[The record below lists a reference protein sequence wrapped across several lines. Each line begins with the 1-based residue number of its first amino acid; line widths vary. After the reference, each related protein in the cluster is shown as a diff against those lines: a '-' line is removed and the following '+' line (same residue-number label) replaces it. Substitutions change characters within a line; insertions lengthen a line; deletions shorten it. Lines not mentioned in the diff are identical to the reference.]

1 MLTTTN
7 PTVAEQAR
15 LCELA
20 DQKEAEK
27 RQFLAIQ
34 RSSINYTLMT
44 HGIARE
50 NGHLRPAAEALML
63 DVVDQPESAQLRLLC
78 ELYAMVARGD
88 SVASIGGAFVEFV
101 RGNVLGAAENAWQA
115 REDGEGGRVFI
126 PGVRHG

>member
-7 PTVAEQAR
+7 PMTAADQARQVAER
-15 LCELA
+15 RTWLA
-20 DQKEAEK
+20 CQRHTIEHALLTDGTAAEDAHV
-27 RQFLAIQ
+27 R
-34 RSSINYTLMT
+34 R
-44 HGIARE
+44 
-50 NGHLRPAAEALML
+50 AAEALML

-101 RGNVLGAAENAWQA
+101 RGNVLLAAEKAWQA
-115 REDGEGGRVFI
+115 NEDGEDGRVFI